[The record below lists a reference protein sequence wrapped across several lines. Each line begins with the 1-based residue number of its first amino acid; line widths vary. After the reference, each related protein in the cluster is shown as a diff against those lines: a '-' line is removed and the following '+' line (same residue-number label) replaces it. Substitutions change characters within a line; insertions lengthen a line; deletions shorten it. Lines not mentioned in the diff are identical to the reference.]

1 MPTHLQFVTEPAAI
15 DPDCSLLWL
24 GRKGALS
31 ADACT
36 PHRPAGASDDLWA
49 ALLKRA
55 EPGDQSRA
63 VHTTLGDAARPL
75 TLGVLPE
82 VCSRHNSPSRAWG
95 VPSLVRAA
103 AGRSVGIVAVPT
115 DPSEGLALALA
126 IASALPSFSL
136 SSRPSDRTVQVCV
149 LGGDRSAAEYQAAAD
164 AVRAAAALVDRPP
177 SHLNVSDFVEEAR
190 QVAERHSDAQ
200 LTVIR
205 AADLVEAGLGGVHAV
220 GKAASDGPALV
231 VLDHG
236 TDGPDEC
243 WVGKGIVYDTGGLS
257 IKSKTGMPGM
267 KADMGGAAA
276 ILAAFE
282 AAVNLGSTRR
292 LTAILCLAENAVGP
306 DATRPDDVIHMY
318 SGKTVEVNNTD
329 AEGRLVLADGVAWA
343 ARNRN
348 PARIVDLATLTGAQ
362 GVSTGQQIA
371 ALFCNDE
378 ATEQLAV
385 RLGRASGDLCHPLP
399 YVPEFHRAEFKSPV
413 ADMKNSV
420 KNRNNAQSSC
430 AGQFIG
436 NHLFAT
442 DFDGAWLHV
451 DMAGPSTRAGRGTGY
466 GVGLLLS
473 LIGLGARD
481 ASQG

>member
-1 MPTHLQFVTEPAAI
+1 MPTDLQFVTRPSEL
-15 DPDCSLLWL
+15 DTEGSLGWI
-24 GRKGALS
+24 GRRDALLDS
-31 ADACT
+31 RHEA
-36 PHRPAGASDDLWA
+36 HRPEGIASQTWQTLV
-49 ALLKRA
+49 KRA
-55 EPGDQSRA
+55 EPGDNGRA
-63 VHTTLGDAARPL
+63 IQTTIGTEARGL

-82 VCSRHNSPSRAWG
+82 VCSRHNSPSRSWA
-95 VPSLVRAA
+95 VPALVRAMS
-103 AGRSVGIVAVPT
+103 GRSVGIVVVPSH
-115 DPSEGLALALA
+115 PEEGFALALA
-126 IASALPSFSL
+126 IASALPSFSMA
-136 SSRPSDRTVQVCV
+136 SSQKDRRIRVCV
-149 LGGDRSAAEYQAAAD
+149 LGGSHDAAHYQAAGD

-177 SHLNVSDFVEEAR
+177 SDLDVSAFVEEAR
-190 QVAERHSDAQ
+190 GVAKRNGSVK
-200 LTVIR
+200 LTLLR
-205 AADLVEAGLGGVHAV
+205 GADLVEAGLGGLHAV
-220 GKAASDGPALV
+220 GKAATDGPALAI
-231 VLDHG
+231 LDHG
-236 TDGPDEC
+236 SEGPEEC

-257 IKSKTGMPGM
+257 IKTKTGMPGM
-267 KADMGGAAA
+267 KSDMGGAAA

-282 AAVNLGSTRR
+282 AAVQLGSKRR

-306 DATRPDDVIHMY
+306 DSTRPDDIIHMY

-343 ARNRN
+343 ARNRQ
-348 PARIVDLATLTGAQ
+348 PSRIIDMATLTGAQ
-362 GVSTGQQIA
+362 GVSTGQRIS

-399 YVPEFHRAEFKSPV
+399 YVPEFHRAEFKSSV

-436 NHLFAT
+436 NHLSAT
-442 DFDGAWLHV
+442 EFKGPWLHI
-451 DMAGPSTRAGRGTGY
+451 DMAGPSTRSGRGTGY

-473 LIGLGARD
+473 LIDLGAGD